1 MNFVE
6 MEMFYTIIVLPLLQ
20 SCIQPSGTFN
30 LNGVGVDMVNLR
42 YIFVK
47 QYNTILLYFS
57 PAYMQCTCR
66 VITLNICRSITSGKR
81 GYMTIHNFFVYYNG

>member
-30 LNGVGVDMVNLR
+30 RNGVGVDMVNLR
-42 YIFVK
+42 YIFVE
-47 QYNTILLYFS
+47 
-57 PAYMQCTCR
+57 
-66 VITLNICRSITSGKR
+66 
-81 GYMTIHNFFVYYNG
+81 